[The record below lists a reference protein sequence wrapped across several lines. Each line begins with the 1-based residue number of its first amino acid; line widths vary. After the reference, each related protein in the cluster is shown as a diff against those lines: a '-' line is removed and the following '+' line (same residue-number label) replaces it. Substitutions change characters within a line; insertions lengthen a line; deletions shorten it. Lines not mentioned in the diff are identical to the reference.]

1 MNPYEQQENERQAR
15 GEYDEDLV
23 PVLERS
29 IALAAARQREKLA
42 YAKLQE
48 INALQIRAAEYWEK
62 CCSEMYEIEGLN

>member
-1 MNPYEQQENERQAR
+1 MNPYESQENERQAR
-15 GEYDEDLV
+15 GEYSEDLV

-48 INALQIRAAEYWEK
+48 INALQIRAAEYWERT
-62 CCSEMYEIEGLN
+62 CSEMYEIEGLN